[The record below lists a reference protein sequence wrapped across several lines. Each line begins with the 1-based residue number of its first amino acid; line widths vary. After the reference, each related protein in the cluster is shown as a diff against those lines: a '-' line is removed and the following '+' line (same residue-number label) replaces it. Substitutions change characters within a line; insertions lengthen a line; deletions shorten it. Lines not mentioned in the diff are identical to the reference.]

1 MEPSDSKIPLF
12 TADGT
17 DPDKEQSEPFKRAG
31 CTALTVF
38 VVLFLVICIVYFI
51 TGVAAMGVNF
61 WQAMR

>member
-12 TADGT
+12 TTNETA
-17 DPDKEQSEPFKRAG
+17 PDKERSEPFKRAG
-31 CTALTVF
+31 CTVLTVF
-38 VVLFLVICIVYFI
+38 VVLFLVICIVYFV